1 MSIESGSQST
11 FSLPKREEK
20 SSYLRLLRNF
30 SFSRFVTALAL
41 SSLGDWI
48 GMVAIV
54 ALVRRITGDEFA
66 VALMLLARFLPALVL
81 GPVAGVIVD
90 RWNRKL
96 VMITSDLARAALI
109 CLLPFLDSL
118 ARNLHT
124 STILLLLVI
133 SAGLET
139 FTLLWQSAK
148 DASLPL
154 MLPSHQLTHANSLI
168 SLAAYGTFPLSGIV
182 FGLLVPASKW
192 LGENVELFR
201 EFQFQEEHL
210 AFFGDGLTFCIS
222 ALITATLVIPRSAR
236 HKQRLN
242 LPRVWKEFVEGIRYI
257 ARHPRIRPW
266 VFGIG
271 MIYAGVGVFIAIAV
285 FYVSDVLGAGS
296 AGFGLLVSAVGTGL
310 GIGFAFAGVAA
321 RLVPRDVLFSA
332 SAFGLG
338 ASMIG
343 FASVSTLTIGVPYG
357 VILGT
362 FAGFAYPS
370 AVTLIQES
378 VDDEI
383 RGRVVASTHS
393 VIRLALVGA
402 LALSPALAKVL
413 GDWKWQFFDQTLDLR
428 GIRVVLWAGGLSI
441 LAAGLVTSRAVAAR
455 WRGVSATVGPG
466 VFLVFEGGEGAGK
479 STQMERLASY
489 LRSKGHRVMVTREP
503 GGTSVGNRIR
513 QILLDP
519 DAKEI
524 SPKAE
529 ALLYAADRAQHVDEK
544 IRPALEAGSIV
555 ISDRYL
561 DSSLAYQGLA
571 RGLGVD
577 DVLSLNQWGT
587 AGLLPDLVMFL
598 DGEPEEGLRRSGADD
613 RIEQEGLDFHLKV
626 REAYRSLA
634 DRYPQRFLVVDG
646 NRDPQAVFSEIRDK
660 VEDLLKDR
668 K

>member
-1 MSIESGSQST
+1 
-11 FSLPKREEK
+11 
-20 SSYLRLLRNF
+20 
-30 SFSRFVTALAL
+30 
-41 SSLGDWI
+41 
-48 GMVAIV
+48 MVAVV

-66 VALMLLARFLPALVL
+66 VALMLLARFVPALVL
-81 GPVAGVIVD
+81 GPVAGVLVD
-90 RWNRKL
+90 RWNRKG
-96 VMITSDLARAALI
+96 VMIFSDLVRACLI
-109 CLLPFLDSL
+109 SLLPFLDTL
-118 ARNLHT
+118 ARSLHT
-124 STILLLLVI
+124 SNIVLLLVI

-148 DASLPL
+148 DASLPT
-154 MLPSHQLTHANSLI
+154 MLEPHQLTHANSLI

-192 LGENVELFR
+192 LGQNVEFFR
-201 EFQFQEEHL
+201 QFQFQEEHL
-210 AFFGDGLTFCIS
+210 AFFGDGLTFFVS
-222 ALITATLVIPRSAR
+222 AALTATLVIPRTVR
-236 HKQRLN
+236 RKQRLN
-242 LPRVWKEFVEGIRYI
+242 LPGVWREFLEGIRYI
-257 ARHPRIRPW
+257 ARHSRIRPW

-296 AGFGLLVSAVGTGL
+296 AGFGLLVTAVGTGL
-310 GIGFAFAGVAA
+310 GIGFALAGVAA
-321 RLVPRDVLFSA
+321 RLIPRDVLFSA

-338 ASMIG
+338 ASLIG
-343 FASVSTLTIGVPYG
+343 FASVSTLSTGVPYG

-378 VDDEI
+378 VNDEI

-402 LALSPALAKVL
+402 LALSPALAKIL
-413 GDWKWQFFDQTLDLR
+413 GDWKWEFLGQTLDLR
-428 GIRVVLWAGGLSI
+428 GIRVVMWAGGLSI

-455 WRGVSATVGPG
+455 WRGLGAVVGPG

-479 STQMERLASY
+479 STQLARLASF
-489 LRSKGHRVMVTREP
+489 LKGKGHEVVVTREP
-503 GGTSVGNRIR
+503 GGTSIGDQIR

-519 DAKEI
+519 NSNEI

-529 ALLYAADRAQHVDEK
+529 ALLYAADRAQHVEEK
-544 IRPALEAGSIV
+544 IRPALESGGVV

-577 DVLSLNQWGT
+577 DVLGLNQWGT
-587 AGLLPDLVMFL
+587 AGLLPDLVLFL
-598 DGEPEEGLRRSGADD
+598 DGEPEEGLRRSGAED
-613 RIEQEGLDFHLKV
+613 RIEQESLDFHVKV
-626 REAYRSLA
+626 REAYRTLA
-634 DRYPQRFLVVDG
+634 RRYPQRFLVIDG
-646 NRDPQAVFSEIRDK
+646 NRDPESVFAEICGK
-660 VEDLLKDR
+660 VGELLKE
-668 K
+668 KK